1 MATKSVDRNAQVP
14 TDHTAAEIL
23 ATPKPGELVEPTAT
37 KTRAPSKT
45 RHLSAVR
52 AQKVENVIML
62 MTLSKTSTDNAT
74 KGAAVTLAFSALD
87 EVISLD
93 DQIAKIQSQS

>member
-1 MATKSVDRNAQVP
+1 MASRTADRNAQVP
-14 TDHTAAEIL
+14 ADHTAAEIL
-23 ATPKPGELVEPTAT
+23 ATPEPAQLAEPTAT

-62 MTLSKTSTDNAT
+62 MTLSKTSTDSAT

-93 DQIAKIQSQS
+93 NQIAKIQSQS